1 MYDLINFNGS
11 LVKDTHLERIAFNRG
26 FLYGDGCFE
35 TMRIANRDIPLWDY
49 HWRRLSQT
57 SDFLEF
63 PSHPIMDSAKLKK
76 EILSTLESFK
86 HASAKIILFRTGL
99 GKYAP
104 KMPRLQ
110 YMITG
115 KEVKASAP
123 IWSEQGIKVGYSE
136 KSCIPAGATYGFI
149 KKISAIPYV
158 IADQEKEQRD
168 LDELIILNT
177 NGQVAEA
184 INHNVFIIE
193 KNKIYT
199 SPLSSGCVG
208 GVFRSFLIDY
218 LRDMGMEF
226 EEKELTKSDLEHADE
241 IFLTNAFRFIT
252 PVGRIGDKKY
262 RIKISLTLFESIN
275 KSIKTHKI

>member
-57 SDFLEF
+57 ADFLEF
-63 PSHPIMDSAKLKK
+63 PSHPMMDSAKLKD
-76 EILSTLESFK
+76 EILSSLESFK

-115 KEVKASAP
+115 KEVKTSMP
-123 IWSEQGIKVGYSE
+123 IWQEDGIRVGYSE
-136 KSCIPAGATYGFI
+136 KSCIPASAPYGFI
-149 KKISAIPYV
+149 KKISALPYI
-158 IADQEKEQRD
+158 IADQEKELRD

-177 NGQVAEA
+177 SGHVAEA

-193 KNKIYT
+193 KNKIFT
-199 SPLSSGCVG
+199 TPLSSGCVG

-218 LRDMGMEF
+218 LREMGMEF
-226 EEKELTKSDLEHADE
+226 EEKELTQADIEHADE
-241 IFLTNAFRFIT
+241 IFLTNAYRFIT
-252 PVGRIGDKKY
+252 PVGFVGDKKY
-262 RIKISLTLFESIN
+262 RIKTSLSLFESIN
-275 KSIKTHKI
+275 KNIKTLKK

>member
-35 TMRIANRDIPLWDY
+35 TMRITNRDIPLWDY

-57 SDFLEF
+57 SEFLDF
-63 PSHPIMDSAKLKK
+63 PSHPIMESAKLKE
-76 EILSTLESFK
+76 EILSTLEAFK
-86 HASAKIILFRTGL
+86 HASAKLIIFRTGP

-123 IWSEQGIKVGYSE
+123 IWSEHGVKVDYSE
-136 KSCIPAGATYGFI
+136 KSCIPAGAPYGFI
-149 KKISAIPYV
+149 KKSAALPYV

-177 NGQVAEA
+177 SGQIAEA
-184 INHNVFIIE
+184 IYHNIFIIE
-193 KNKIYT
+193 KNKVYT
-199 SPLSSGCVG
+199 PPLSSGCVS
-208 GVFRSFLIDY
+208 GVFRAFLIDY
-218 LRDMGMEF
+218 LRDIGMEF
-226 EEKELTKSDLEHADE
+226 TEKELTKSDMEQADE
-241 IFLTNAFRFIT
+241 VFLTNAFRFIT
-252 PVGRIGDKKY
+252 PVGRIGEKKY
-262 RIKISLTLFESIN
+262 RIKTSLSLFESIN
-275 KSIKTHKI
+275 KSVKTQKI